1 MNHIKTIASVATC
14 ISALVLSNDI
24 AAQTFPRNYGYVVDS
39 SGTIVRNG
47 FQECWRTGYW
57 TAALAVPEC
66 ERDMAPKAAPTPV
79 VAPAPVPAPTPV
91 VAPAPAAPV
100 AAPVPAVVV
109 PVPVA
114 APAPKPVETFKT
126 TIVDKAIRLEGAN
139 FATGSSKLLSSA
151 NSKLDEVVKSA
162 ADFPEIQLSVSG
174 YTDNVGNA
182 TSNQR
187 LSQDRADAVKAYLTS
202 KGVAANRIST
212 KGFGA
217 DSPIADN
224 STADGRSKN
233 RRVEVRYTVKEE
245 TKVRVT
251 Q

>member
-1 MNHIKTIASVATC
+1 MKNMKIIATVATC
-14 ISALVLSNDI
+14 VSVLVLSNNI
-24 AAQTFPRNYGYVVDS
+24 SAQTLPRTYGYAVDT
-39 SGTIVRNG
+39 SGTIVRDNYL
-47 FQECWRTGYW
+47 ECWRTGYW

-66 ERDMAPKAAPTPV
+66 DRDMAPKAAP
-79 VAPAPVPAPTPV
+79 
-91 VAPAPAAPV
+91 APV
-100 AAPVPAVVV
+100 AAPVAPAPVAAAVVAA
-109 PVPVA
+109 PVV
-114 APAPKPVETFKT
+114 APAPKPVEAFKT
-126 TIVDKAIRLEGAN
+126 TIVEKAIRLEGAN
-139 FATGSSKLLSSA
+139 FATGSSKLLDSA

-162 ADFPEIQLSVSG
+162 ADFPEIQLAVSG

-182 TSNQR
+182 ARNQK
-187 LSQDRADAVKAYLTS
+187 LSQERADAVKAYLTK

-224 STADGRSKN
+224 SSVEGRAKN

>member
-1 MNHIKTIASVATC
+1 MTFSKSLAVLATGLSLVA
-14 ISALVLSNDI
+14 ISTSPS
-24 AAQTFPRNYGYVVDS
+24 AQNYPKNYGYAVDT
-39 SGTIVRNG
+39 SGVIVRNNY
-47 FQECWRTGYW
+47 QECWRTGYW
-57 TAALAVPEC
+57 TAVLAVAEC
-66 ERDMAPKAAPTPV
+66 ERDMAAK
-79 VAPAPVPAPTPV
+79 PAP
-91 VAPAPAAPV
+91 APV
-100 AAPVPAVVV
+100 AAPAPAPAPVVAAQV
-109 PVPVA
+109 AAPVA

-126 TIVDKAIRLEGAN
+126 QVVEKAIRLEGAN
-139 FATGSSKLLSSA
+139 FATGSSKLLDSA

-162 ADFPEIQLSVSG
+162 ADFPEIQLTVSG
-174 YTDNVGNA
+174 YTDNVGHA
-182 TSNQR
+182 ARNQK
-187 LSQDRADAVKAYLTS
+187 LSQERADAVKTYLTK

-224 STADGRSKN
+224 SSVEGRAKN